1 MKPNLITGRGDLND
15 QRWLA
20 ERVETL
26 RDGIEAARD
35 IWLNWTD
42 NHNVSRFCDG
52 LTYGEFI
59 HREVP
64 QLGPED
70 VPRLAAAVPEMSSRE
85 VAKATGVS
93 QSTAR
98 RAKVE
103 VSQIDSPDDRPARVI
118 GADGKSYPGRVVG
131 TTTVDVIEPVKKK
144 EVKFRK
150 NLNLT
155 EVRQHIRTVQ
165 ACLAMLLPDYVVPS
179 ALPVIREFA
188 PTLDKWI
195 QRWDP

>member
-1 MKPNLITGRGDLND
+1 MGRGDLDD

-20 ERVETL
+20 ERVEAL
-26 RDGIEAARD
+26 RDGIEAAHD

-42 NHNVSRFCDG
+42 IRNVSRFCDG

-64 QLGPED
+64 QLGPDD

-85 VAKATGVS
+85 LGKATGVS

-103 VSQIDSPDDRPARVI
+103 VSQIDSPDEPARVI

-131 TTTVDVIEPVKKK
+131 TTNAEIIEPVKKK
-144 EVKFRK
+144 EVRFRK

-155 EVRQHIRTVQ
+155 EVRQQIRIMEYS
-165 ACLAMLLPDYVVPS
+165 LAMLRPGDVVPT
-179 ALPVIREFA
+179 AIPVIREFA
-188 PTLDKWI
+188 PKLDEWI
-195 QRWDP
+195 RLWGQSEN